1 MSTDQE
7 NPMVDPVVTSSPG
20 NEGSIIS
27 DLSSPLSEPQ
37 GSMAS
42 KYASEPTPMDTDTAT
57 PAPKVLESTADI
69 IKRKFQIIENLKN
82 HAKLHFMEYMV
93 LNEDDSDPAAAL
105 IAHQK
110 FKECEEKVNR
120 AKEALK
126 SFTAMFEEVKPP
138 VDGPS
143 NHYLRLVVP
152 NDLPTLQLKGD
163 AIWRKKAECYDSAYD
178 FCNTFETVLRAHGQ
192 ALNSNWERLLPLCM
206 NPEQVSWC
214 REALLEKNLSWKQV
228 RPMILDHFDTPYRK
242 FLLMVEVGSMCQ
254 GTYESN
260 REYSNRFQK
269 MRREAGME
277 DSTLLAVTYFASLKA
292 SVKSVAQLAI
302 SSHFG
307 SRLPSS
313 ITQII
318 DLVLASG
325 EDSAFAAKTPHKR
338 ARPMN
343 DDERTPHNA
352 GNTSKAPF
360 GTNKVLASKFKTP
373 LANKGKYKPKPCT
386 YCRKDWFQGHK
397 CKEFLDAKNNNS
409 NNKDNVVHINRMAV
423 RTENNVS
430 DEEDECEINSPLN
443 RMALD
448 SITILDTGANFS
460 SINKKFCFQNNFLII
475 PPKNNNVIK
484 LADSDST
491 TKRIGLTEVNI
502 KCNGKSFNH
511 TFEVM
516 NLTNDHDMSIGTDF
530 MSKLGI
536 GLTGL
541 PYKWDD
547 SKVSLDNS
555 KVPEHKFNDFS
566 ELLNKVDDEM
576 SELENCPAGSS
587 NEYQQA
593 LNYIKPLIQ
602 LNQAIPKGS
611 FCTIPESVVSIETPE
626 GVTSY
631 RRPYPVP
638 LAYHEIV
645 QDQIDEWLENGVIKR
660 APANTEW
667 NSALTVLS
675 IIIF

>member
-1 MSTDQE
+1 
-7 NPMVDPVVTSSPG
+7 
-20 NEGSIIS
+20 
-27 DLSSPLSEPQ
+27 
-37 GSMAS
+37 
-42 KYASEPTPMDTDTAT
+42 
-57 PAPKVLESTADI
+57 
-69 IKRKFQIIENLKN
+69 
-82 HAKLHFMEYMV
+82 
-93 LNEDDSDPAAAL
+93 
-105 IAHQK
+105 
-110 FKECEEKVNR
+110 
-120 AKEALK
+120 
-126 SFTAMFEEVKPP
+126 
-138 VDGPS
+138 
-143 NHYLRLVVP
+143 
-152 NDLPTLQLKGD
+152 
-163 AIWRKKAECYDSAYD
+163 
-178 FCNTFETVLRAHGQ
+178 
-192 ALNSNWERLLPLCM
+192 
-206 NPEQVSWC
+206 
-214 REALLEKNLSWKQV
+214 
-228 RPMILDHFDTPYRK
+228 MILDHFDTPYRK

-343 DDERTPHNA
+343 DDERTPCNA

-360 GTNKVLASKFKTP
+360 GTNKVLTNKYKTS

-386 YCRKDWFQGHK
+386 YCHKDWFQGHK

-448 SITILDTGANFS
+448 S
-460 SINKKFCFQNNFLII
+460 
-475 PPKNNNVIK
+475 
-484 LADSDST
+484 DSDST
-491 TKRIGLTEVNI
+491 IKRIGLTEVNI

-547 SKVSLDNS
+547 MNS
-555 KVPEHKFNDFS
+555 
-566 ELLNKVDDEM
+566 
-576 SELENCPAGSS
+576 
-587 NEYQQA
+587 
-593 LNYIKPLIQ
+593 
-602 LNQAIPKGS
+602 
-611 FCTIPESVVSIETPE
+611 
-626 GVTSY
+626 
-631 RRPYPVP
+631 
-638 LAYHEIV
+638 
-645 QDQIDEWLENGVIKR
+645 
-660 APANTEW
+660 
-667 NSALTVLS
+667 
-675 IIIF
+675 

>member
-1 MSTDQE
+1 MSTTQE
-7 NPMVDPVVTSSPG
+7 TPMVDPIVTSTPESQI
-20 NEGSIIS
+20 SMIS
-27 DLSSPLSEPQ
+27 DLSSSMSEPQ

-42 KYASEPTPMDTDTAT
+42 KYASEPTPMDTDTAGPT
-57 PAPKVLESTADI
+57 PKVIDSTADI
-69 IKRKFQIIENLKN
+69 IRRKTHIIENLKN
-82 HAKLHFMEYMV
+82 QAKIHFMEYMV

-105 IAHQK
+105 TAHEK
-110 FKECEEKVNR
+110 FKECEQKVNR

-126 SFTAMFEEVKPP
+126 SFSAMFEEVKTPS
-138 VDGPS
+138 DGPS
-143 NHYLRLVVP
+143 NHSLRLVVP

-214 REALLEKNLSWKQV
+214 REALLEKGFSWKQV

-343 DDERTPHNA
+343 DDERIPRHA

-360 GTNKVLASKFKTP
+360 GTSKVLTNKYKTP
-373 LANKGKYKPKPCT
+373 MANKGKSKTKPCT
-386 YCRKDWFQGHK
+386 YCRKEWFQGHK
-397 CKEFLDAKNNNS
+397 CNEYLVAKNSNS
-409 NNKDNVVHINRMAV
+409 NNKDNAQINRMAV
-423 RTENNVS
+423 RTVNQNVS
-430 DEEDECEINSPLN
+430 DEEDDCEINSPLN

-448 SITILDTGANFS
+448 LLMIIL
-460 SINKKFCFQNNFLII
+460 
-475 PPKNNNVIK
+475 
-484 LADSDST
+484 
-491 TKRIGLTEVNI
+491 
-502 KCNGKSFNH
+502 
-511 TFEVM
+511 
-516 NLTNDHDMSIGTDF
+516 
-530 MSKLGI
+530 
-536 GLTGL
+536 
-541 PYKWDD
+541 
-547 SKVSLDNS
+547 
-555 KVPEHKFNDFS
+555 
-566 ELLNKVDDEM
+566 
-576 SELENCPAGSS
+576 
-587 NEYQQA
+587 
-593 LNYIKPLIQ
+593 
-602 LNQAIPKGS
+602 
-611 FCTIPESVVSIETPE
+611 
-626 GVTSY
+626 
-631 RRPYPVP
+631 
-638 LAYHEIV
+638 
-645 QDQIDEWLENGVIKR
+645 
-660 APANTEW
+660 
-667 NSALTVLS
+667 
-675 IIIF
+675 